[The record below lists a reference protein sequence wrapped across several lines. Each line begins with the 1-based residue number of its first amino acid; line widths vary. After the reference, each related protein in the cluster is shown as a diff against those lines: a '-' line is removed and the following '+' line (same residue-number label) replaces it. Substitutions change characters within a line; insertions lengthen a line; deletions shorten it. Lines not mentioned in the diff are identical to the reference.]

1 MPQERLK
8 KLKAAKGNTKLGDV
22 TLNMA
27 IGGMRGIPV
36 NTGPPSPT
44 PLRVH
49 TPPCM
54 RRARGFSGSNGANIV

>member
-8 KLKAAKGNTKLGDV
+8 KLKAAKGNSKLGDV

-36 NTGPPSPT
+36 NADLSSSTPPCVQT
-44 PLRVH
+44 PL
-49 TPPCM
+49 CM
-54 RRARGFSGSNGANIV
+54 RRAHGFSGSNGTNIV